1 MGSGSQDLGDQLFL
15 PPSVEW
21 CGGHGVS
28 CLAVR
33 GPVHSHPHSRCA
45 WLPLLRRPRDLEAG
59 RPMRLGVLGQGREV
73 PLEVEP
79 LASQYWP
86 LLAFPSPS
94 CYPAHLFMSVQPLP
108 TCLCPPYPA
117 SGATGLSTPRHLPC
131 LASNP
136 GPPRGDPQAHPSPRL
151 EHGHPPWNRCPLHP
165 ALGLK
170 PPAVVPSAGS
180 VLPQAPASSLAFYH
194 LFSSWHLEPSKYGSE
209 RVASP

>member
-1 MGSGSQDLGDQLFL
+1 MGDQLFL
-15 PPSVEW
+15 PPSVER

-33 GPVHSHPHSRCA
+33 GPVHGHPHSCRA

-79 LASQYWP
+79 LASQYCAPPGLPFP
-86 LLAFPSPS
+86 LL
-94 CYPAHLFMSVQPLP
+94 LP
-108 TCLCPPYPA
+108 RPPFYVSPA
-117 SGATGLSTPRHLPC
+117 SANLSPPALSSLGATGLSTPRHLPC

-151 EHGHPPWNRCPLHP
+151 EHGHPPWNRCPLHL

-170 PPAVVPSAGS
+170 PPAVVPSTGS

>member
-15 PPSVEW
+15 PPSVER

-33 GPVHSHPHSRCA
+33 GPVHGHPHSCRA

-86 LLAFPSPS
+86 LLASPSPS

-108 TCLCPPYPA
+108 TCPRPPYPA
-117 SGATGLSTPRHLPC
+117 SGATGLSTPRHLPW
-131 LASNP
+131 LGTWPSTLEP
-136 GPPRGDPQAHPSPRL
+136 LPPTSGPWSQTTC
-151 EHGHPPWNRCPLHP
+151 RCPQR
-165 ALGLK
+165 GLC
-170 PPAVVPSAGS
+170 PPSGS
-180 VLPQAPASSLAFYH
+180 CVLSCLLSSILLMAPRAFEI
-194 LFSSWHLEPSKYGSE
+194 WI
-209 RVASP
+209 